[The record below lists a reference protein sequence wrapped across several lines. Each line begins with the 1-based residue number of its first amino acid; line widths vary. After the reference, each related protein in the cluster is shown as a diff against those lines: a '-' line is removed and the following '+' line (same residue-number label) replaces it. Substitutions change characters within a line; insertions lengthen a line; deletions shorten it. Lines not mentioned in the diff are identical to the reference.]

1 MRTRQTMNVSITP
14 ELVLVAAQ
22 LTSGRYKN
30 ASEVVRAALRLLED
44 AEGRRRTMRLAR
56 PVDDAALHGQ

>member
-1 MRTRQTMNVSITP
+1 MNVSITP
-14 ELVLVAAQ
+14 ELAAFVAAQ

-44 AEGRRRTMRLAR
+44 AEARQGRTRLAK
-56 PVDDAALHGQ
+56 PAAADTPLDAR